1 MYKSNTINSSST
13 VLIGIVIAAAI
24 ISVIL
29 AGSIST
35 YFDNANI
42 KFASAQHEKNKIG
55 TPTTTT
61 TTEPIK
67 GYMEEAAHIY
77 STQFKTDKSEF
88 KKAPDFS
95 KITGYIN
102 TDPVK
107 LGDLNGKVV
116 LVHFWTYTCI
126 NCMHTIPYLNKW
138 YENYADKGL
147 VIIGIH
153 TPEFEF
159 EKNTD
164 NVKQAVKD
172 YQIEYPVLQDNNY
185 ATWKAYQNKYW
196 PRDYLI
202 DTQGFIRYDHIGEG
216 GYDET
221 EKAIQSLLA
230 EGTTQGEQ

>member
-1 MYKSNTINSSST
+1 MYKSDTINSSST
-13 VLIGIVIAAAI
+13 FLTGIIIVAAI

-29 AGSIST
+29 VAGSISA
-35 YFDNANI
+35 YINNAYI
-42 KFASAQHEKNKIG
+42 KFASAQLENKIE
-55 TPTTTT
+55 TSTTTKDH
-61 TTEPIK
+61 I
-67 GYMEEAAHIY
+67 EEAHIY

-88 KKAPDFS
+88 RKAPDFS

-102 TDPVK
+102 TAPVK

-138 YENYADKGL
+138 YQNYAEKGL

-172 YQIEYPVLQDNNY
+172 YQIEYPVLQDNSY

-230 EGTTQGEQ
+230 EQTAQGEQ

>member
-1 MYKSNTINSSST
+1 MINSNRVVT
-13 VLIGIVIAAAI
+13 GIIASVM
-24 ISVIL
+24 SVIV

-35 YFDNANI
+35 YIDNTSI
-42 KFASAQHEKNKIG
+42 KIASAQLENKIG
-55 TPTTTT
+55 TPTT
-61 TTEPIK
+61 IK
-67 GYMEEAAHIY
+67 GYIKEAHIY

-88 KKAPDFS
+88 KKAPDFAE
-95 KITGYIN
+95 ITEYIN

-126 NCMHTIPYLNKW
+126 NCIHTIPYINKW
-138 YENYADKGL
+138 YQNYADKGL

-153 TPEFEF
+153 TPEFEY
-159 EKNTD
+159 EKSTD
-164 NVKQAVKD
+164 NVKQAVND

-185 ATWKAYQNKYW
+185 ATWKAYQNRYW

-216 GYDET
+216 DYDET

-230 EGTTQGEQ
+230 EGSAQGKQ